1 MNALR
6 ELGEKMQALERERA
20 HLSSEIEVLRKS
32 VESKATVLEGEVI
45 QLREEVKSLRELI
58 NRTTDDA
65 SPATNV

>member
-1 MNALR
+1 MNALK

-32 VESKATVLEGEVI
+32 AESKATVLEGEVI

-58 NRTTDDA
+58 NRITDDA